1 MEKLYD
7 FKKEKEKI
15 LKEKPEIKKIYD
27 DLELKYK
34 LIESVIEYRA
44 ENNLTQKELAENIGV
59 KQQVISRFE
68 RGLVNPRIDFVQK
81 ILNATGKDIEFID
94 KR

>member
-7 FKKEKEKI
+7 YEKEKEKI
-15 LKEKPEIKKIYD
+15 LKEKSEIKKMYE

-34 LIESVIEYRA
+34 LIETVIEYRA
-44 ENNLTQKELAENIGV
+44 RNNLTQKDLAAKIGV
-59 KQQVISRFE
+59 QQQVISRFE

-81 ILNATGKDIEFID
+81 LLNATGKDIEVVD

>member
-1 MEKLYD
+1 M
-7 FKKEKEKI
+7 
-15 LKEKPEIKKIYD
+15 
-27 DLELKYK
+27 
-34 LIESVIEYRA
+34 IESVIEYRA

>member
-7 FKKEKEKI
+7 YEKEKEKI
-15 LKEKPEIKKIYD
+15 LKEKPEIKKMYD
-27 DLELKYK
+27 DLQLKYK
-34 LIESVIEYRA
+34 LIETVIEYRA
-44 ENNLTQKELAENIGV
+44 RNNLTQKDLAAKIGV
-59 KQQVISRFE
+59 QQQVISRFE

-81 ILNATGKDIEFID
+81 LLNATGKDIEVVD

>member
-7 FKKEKEKI
+7 YEKEKEKI
-15 LKEKPEIKKIYD
+15 LKKKPEIKKMYD
-27 DLELKYK
+27 DLQLKYK
-34 LIESVIEYRA
+34 LIETVIEYRA
-44 ENNLTQKELAENIGV
+44 RNNLTQKDLAAKIGV
-59 KQQVISRFE
+59 QQQVISRFE

-81 ILNATGKDIEFID
+81 LLNATGKDIEVVD

>member
-7 FKKEKEKI
+7 FKKEKI
-15 LKEKPEIKKIYD
+15 LKEKPEIKKLYD
-27 DLELKYK
+27 NLELKYK
-34 LIESVIEYRA
+34 LIENVIEYRA
-44 ENNLTQKELAENIGV
+44 KNNLTQKDLAENIGV
-59 KQQVISRFE
+59 QQQVISRFE

-94 KR
+94 KG

>member
-7 FKKEKEKI
+7 YKKEKEKI
-15 LKEKPEIKKIYD
+15 LKEKPDIKKIYD

-44 ENNLTQKELAENIGV
+44 ENHLTQKELAENIGV
-59 KQQVISRFE
+59 QQQVISRFE

>member
-44 ENNLTQKELAENIGV
+44 EKNLTQKDLAEYIGV
-59 KQQVISRFE
+59 HQQVISRFE

>member
-7 FKKEKEKI
+7 YKKEKEKI
-15 LKEKPEIKKIYD
+15 LKEKPEIKKFYD

-34 LIESVIEYRA
+34 LIENVIEYRA
-44 ENNLTQKELAENIGV
+44 KNNLTQKDLAEYIGV
-59 KQQVISRFE
+59 HQQVISRFE

-94 KR
+94 KK